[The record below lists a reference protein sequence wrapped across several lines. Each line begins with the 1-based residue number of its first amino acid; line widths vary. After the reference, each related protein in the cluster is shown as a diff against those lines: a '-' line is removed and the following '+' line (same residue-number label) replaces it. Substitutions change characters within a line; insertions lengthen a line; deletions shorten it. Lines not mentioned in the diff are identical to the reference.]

1 MKYIYKITENKA
13 ELINQT
19 KLYDEQ
25 KMRIE

>member
-1 MKYIYKITENKA
+1 MKYIYKIIGNKA

-25 KMRIE
+25 EMRIK